1 MRRQIDRLKPIVSG
15 IISGFIARELKD
27 ARERWRRGLKGE
39 QPWLSV
45 LITTVSMYA
54 LWQWAFGQGF
64 LFGLSFL
71 TAATLAILRGHIFTH
86 PYRLILVAMAVVIGS
101 LVIPGLRGDAWQ
113 ALRGGDV
120 IGAVAIVGVGIL
132 LWRLKKQLE
141 TGQTGTPHR
150 VPQRGDANRGDDRAL
165 SNRRTNPRS

>member
-1 MRRQIDRLKPIVSG
+1 MKRQTDRLKPLVFSFVS
-15 IISGFIARELKD
+15 SFLARELKD

-39 QPWLSV
+39 QPWLPI
-45 LITTVSMYA
+45 LITAIIMYA

-71 TAATLAILRGHIFTH
+71 TAAILAILRGDIFTH
-86 PYRLILVAMAVVIGS
+86 PFRLILVAVAVVIGS

-132 LWRLKKQLE
+132 LWRLKRQME
-141 TGQTGTPHR
+141 TGQMDYDRSRPSK
-150 VPQRGDANRGDDRAL
+150 RGR
-165 SNRRTNPRS
+165 SSRRR

>member
-1 MRRQIDRLKPIVSG
+1 MRRQIDRLKPIG
-15 IISGFIARELKD
+15 FRFISGFLARELKD

-39 QPWLSV
+39 QPWLPV
-45 LITTVSMYA
+45 LITAISMYA

-71 TAATLAILRGHIFTH
+71 TAAILAILRGHIFTH
-86 PYRLILVAMAVVIGS
+86 PFRLILVAVAVVIGS

-132 LWRLKKQLE
+132 FWRLKKQLE
-141 TGQTGTPHR
+141 TGQMDNP
-150 VPQRGDANRGDDRAL
+150 PSRAPKRKRK
-165 SNRRTNPRS
+165 SRRR